1 MTEIKVKSS
10 PQMTEEIDNLRNSTA
25 VLKSYLEDLDL
36 LFQSIE
42 RSPERP
48 ERELLQTSF
57 TWSQLSSPLEVVFQ
71 SQTDESSC
79 SNNSQLWVGQ
89 SESSISDED
98 ESETEDDRKEEGYEA
113 DTSDLLEEEN
123 ADD

>member
-1 MTEIKVKSS
+1 
-10 PQMTEEIDNLRNSTA
+10 MTEEIDNLRNSTA

-42 RSPERP
+42 RSPDRP

-79 SNNSQLWVGQ
+79 SNTSQLSVGQ
-89 SESSISDED
+89 SESSIFD

>member
-71 SQTDESSC
+71 SQTDDSSC

>member
-1 MTEIKVKSS
+1 MTETKVKSS
-10 PQMTEEIDNLRNSTA
+10 PQMTEEVDNLRNSTA

-42 RSPERP
+42 RSPDRP

-71 SQTDESSC
+71 TEDIESSC
-79 SNNSQLWVGQ
+79 SNSSQQ
-89 SESSISDED
+89 SAGERESQSSFFD
-98 ESETEDDRKEEGYEA
+98 ESENETETEDDKKEEGYEA
-113 DTSDLLEEEN
+113 DISGLL
-123 ADD
+123 DD